1 MNLAYLSADFGV
13 HIFGY
18 KGASIHVREMVTAWC
33 NAGHSVCIVSPAIGT
48 KEGDNL
54 GMVERAHVKMAEN
67 VEAGERPGLA
77 LADFPASPFS
87 LANPERLSFLPLQP
101 PETHLTL
108 FRELE
113 RADKFTGVKTRVRHE
128 LRNVL
133 YNLVLSEALREKL
146 KTWPVDLIYERY
158 ALFSCAGIRLARE
171 LGVPHIL
178 EVNAPLA
185 DEQEKMRGLEM
196 KNLAHEMERRIFCET
211 AAVVVVSRQLQ
222 DFVVSRGASP
232 GRVHVLPNAVN
243 PQRFT
248 AAKNRTAFRAQYG
261 CDDKR
266 VIGFVGSLKPW
277 HGTETLL
284 EAFRNLHA
292 AAPNT
297 HLLIVGDGPG
307 REELEQYARHHG
319 FAAAVTFTGNVPHD
333 AIPNYIAAMD
343 VTVAPY
349 KPYENFYYSPI
360 KIFEYMIMGKP
371 VVAGRIGQVE
381 EVIEHNE
388 TGILFA
394 PGNID
399 ELAAV
404 LLQLANDAT
413 LCRRLGENAR
423 AWVQKERTWEN
434 NARQVA
440 EIAHNLIEKRR
451 AKGER

>member
-1 MNLAYLSADFGV
+1 MNLTYISADFGV

-54 GMVERAHVKMAEN
+54 GMVERAHIKMAANAEI
-67 VEAGERPGLA
+67 GEEPGLA
-77 LADFPASPFS
+77 LANFSPAPFS
-87 LANPERLSFLPLQP
+87 LDHPERLSFLPLQP
-101 PETHLTL
+101 YEPHLAF

-133 YNLVLSEALREKL
+133 YNFVLSEALPEKL
-146 KTWPVDLIYERY
+146 RAWPVDLIYERY
-158 ALFSCAGIRLARE
+158 ALFSCAGIRLAHE

-196 KNLAHEMERRIFCET
+196 KNLAHEMERRIFSDT
-211 AAVVVVSRQLQ
+211 DAIVVVSRQLQ
-222 DFVVSRGASP
+222 DFVISRGVPRA
-232 GRVHVLPNAVN
+232 RVHVLPNAVN
-243 PQRFT
+243 PQRFAAAHNYT
-248 AAKNRTAFRAQYG
+248 AIRVQLGADRK
-261 CDDKR
+261 C

-277 HGTETLL
+277 HGTETLI
-284 EAFRNLHA
+284 EAFGKLHA
-292 AAPNT
+292 TAPST

-307 REELEQYARHHG
+307 REALEQYARSNG

-333 AIPNYIAAMD
+333 AIPDYIAAMD
-343 VTVAPY
+343 ITVAPY

-381 EVIEHNE
+381 EVIDHAE
-388 TGILFA
+388 TGLLFE

-399 ELAAV
+399 ELTVA
-404 LLQLANDAT
+404 LLQLVNEAS
-413 LCRRLGENAR
+413 LRRRLGENAR
-423 AWVQKERTWEN
+423 TWVQKERTWEN
-434 NARQVA
+434 NARQV
-440 EIAHNLIEKRR
+440 IEVARELRNK
-451 AKGER
+451 AGLVE

>member
-54 GMVERAHVKMAEN
+54 GMAELADAAASTR
-67 VEAGERPGLA
+67 VGKSPGLS
-77 LADFPASPFS
+77 LTDFSSHPFS
-87 LANPERLSFLPLQP
+87 LTVPERLSFLPLQP
-101 PETHLTL
+101 SETHLAL

-146 KTWPVDLIYERY
+146 KAWPVDLIYERY

-185 DEQEKMRGLEM
+185 EEQEKMRGLEM

-211 AAVVVVSRQLQ
+211 DAVIVVSRQLQ
-222 DFVVSRGASP
+222 DFVVSRGAAPS
-232 GRVHVLPNAVN
+232 RVHVLPNAVN
-243 PQRFT
+243 PERFA
-248 AAKNRTAFRAQYG
+248 AAKNKTAIRRQYG
-261 CDDKR
+261 FDGKQ
-266 VIGFVGSLKPW
+266 VVGFVGSLKPW
-277 HGTETLL
+277 HGTETLFQ
-284 EAFRNLHA
+284 AFRNLHV

-307 REELEQYARHHG
+307 REELAQYAQNHG

-333 AIPNYIAAMD
+333 AIPDYIAAMD

-381 EVIEHNE
+381 EVIEHDE

-394 PGNID
+394 PGNIN
-399 ELAAV
+399 ELTAA
-404 LLQLANDAT
+404 LLKLANDVP
-413 LCRRLGENAR
+413 LCHRLGENAR

-434 NARQVA
+434 NARQVMETA
-440 EIAHNLIEKRR
+440 RALIRSR
-451 AKGER
+451 

>member
-54 GMVERAHVKMAEN
+54 GMAELADAAASTR
-67 VEAGERPGLA
+67 VGKSPGLS
-77 LADFPASPFS
+77 LTDFSSHPFS
-87 LANPERLSFLPLQP
+87 LTVPERLSFLPLQP
-101 PETHLTL
+101 SETHLAL

-146 KTWPVDLIYERY
+146 KAWPVDLIYERY

-196 KNLAHEMERRIFCET
+196 KNLAHEMERRIFCDT

-222 DFVVSRGASP
+222 DFVVSCGASP
-232 GRVHVLPNAVN
+232 SRVHVLPNAVD
-243 PQRFT
+243 PQRFA
-248 AAKNRTAFRAQYG
+248 AAKNKTAVRAQHG
-261 CDDKR
+261 CEGKH

-284 EAFRNLHA
+284 EAFRNVHA
-292 AAPNT
+292 VAPNT

-307 REELEQYARHHG
+307 REELEQYARNHG

-333 AIPNYIAAMD
+333 AIPDYIAAMD

-381 EVIEHNE
+381 EVIDHDE
-388 TGILFA
+388 TGILFE

-399 ELAAV
+399 ELAAA
-404 LLQLANDAT
+404 LLQLANDAP
-413 LCRRLGENAR
+413 LCHRLGENAR
-423 AWVQKERTWEN
+423 AWVQRERTWEN

-440 EIAHNLIEKRR
+440 EIAADLRR
-451 AKGER
+451 KT